1 MASIVDV
8 KPSLCCRLPLR
19 NAPRLLVRRRAQD
32 SLSTHTH
39 HARSPA
45 KGSTSKIYLRG
56 SIAPKAM
63 MSTTATALASISSS
77 TSALPALALS
87 PAVLSWAFALAT
99 IHAAALVLLVRDAFS
114 LSLSFIHHEIA
125 KKKKVLTLK
134 KTNPKK
140 NKTDG
145 PRPARPAHLGPGL
158 PRRGSPVPS
167 LRPLPRAA
175 RHVLVPGHDVR
186 PAPGVPG
193 RGPGRGQVQPA
204 VFPGARGR
212 RRALFEARDGG
223 VGLGALV
230 GDQPLRGTLDLGAQV
245 RQRRRKERRR
255 GFRGPLGAPG
265 GDCGAAGAAGGRGD
279 EGGERASLLLLF
291 EEEKGG
297 RGPGRR
303 SLNPTAKTSAFFF
316 Q

>member
-125 KKKKVLTLK
+125 KKKRCSHSKKQIQK
-134 KTNPKK
+134 KTKQMALAPRARLTSALASRAEAALSPLCALYLALLVTSWSPDTMSVLLPGSLAEGLAGGRFNPQFFPALA
-140 NKTDG
+140 G
-145 PRPARPAHLGPGL
+145 VAELFSRPATAASVWVHLLVINLFAARSIWARKFVRGGGKNDDGVFVAHSVLLAGIAAPLGL
-158 PRRGSPVPS
+158 
-167 LRPLPRAA
+167 LADAATRAA
-175 RHVLVPGHDVR
+175 SGLLCYFCSKKK
-186 PAPGVPG
+186 
-193 RGPGRGQVQPA
+193 RGA
-204 VFPGARGR
+204 
-212 RRALFEARDGG
+212 E
-223 VGLGALV
+223 
-230 GDQPLRGTLDLGAQV
+230 
-245 RQRRRKERRR
+245 
-255 GFRGPLGAPG
+255 APG
-265 GDCGAAGAAGGRGD
+265 GA
-279 EGGERASLLLLF
+279 L
-291 EEEKGG
+291 
-297 RGPGRR
+297 
-303 SLNPTAKTSAFFF
+303 
-316 Q
+316 